1 MKDLSFYI
9 GQCEDLD
16 KRLSKHFD
24 GMSKYTSTKRPLKLR
39 YFEVF
44 STRKEAIFREKQIKK
59 MKSRLYI
66 QHLIENKMS
75 SWHFDA

>member
-1 MKDLSFYI
+1 MKDLSFYV

-39 YFEVF
+39 FFEVF
-44 STRKEAIFREKQIKK
+44 STRKEAICREKQIKK

-75 SWHFDA
+75 TWHFNT